1 MIKGEEVI
9 DVPAYLADG
18 FKEALIGIGRQ
29 FNQDLAI
36 YDYDKCVDI
45 LMTRDGMDHDE
56 ALEWMEYCVLGAYVG
71 PGTPVF
77 LEKDE
82 NNG

>member
-1 MIKGEEVI
+1 M
-9 DVPAYLADG
+9 DTPAYLADG

-45 LMTRDGMDHDE
+45 LMSRDGMNREE